1 MLGLSC
7 FQGSTDRRPTESSMV
22 KPIIMPK
29 YGLQQDEGTVVRW
42 LKEEGEQVDKGELLL
57 EVESDKAVF
66 EYESP
71 EAGILRKIVAEE
83 GAVVPV
89 LSLIAVITEGPGES
103 YDLDRLSAAPA
114 TDDVSPTEVPTP
126 TVAPDARAGGRV
138 KASPA
143 ARKRARQL
151 RVDLETVAGTGPG
164 GRITTEDVEASAGSE
179 TGPAAPDGPVPLT
192 KIRKAI
198 GKAMSASKA
207 TVPHFYVDIDV
218 DMTDAE
224 AWRKEAASGDLSVTD
239 LVVKAAAHT
248 LAQMPALNA
257 SLLGE
262 DAVEHHKR
270 VHIGLA
276 VGTDQGLLVPV
287 MEDAQAKSLRV
298 LASERREIVEAAR
311 VGRMRSGERA
321 TFTVSNLGMFGV
333 TSFTAVINPPEAAIL
348 ALGAIL
354 PQVRA
359 GEDGLSISV
368 RRMMNATLSADHRLT
383 EGVAGAQFLGTFK
396 AALES
401 RETLEGWL

>member
-1 MLGLSC
+1 
-7 FQGSTDRRPTESSMV
+7 
-22 KPIIMPK
+22 
-29 YGLQQDEGTVVRW
+29 
-42 LKEEGEQVDKGELLL
+42 
-57 EVESDKAVF
+57 
-66 EYESP
+66 
-71 EAGILRKIVAEE
+71 
-83 GAVVPV
+83 
-89 LSLIAVITEGPGES
+89 
-103 YDLDRLSAAPA
+103 
-114 TDDVSPTEVPTP
+114 
-126 TVAPDARAGGRV
+126 V

-383 EGVAGAQFLGTFK
+383 DGVAGAQFLGTFK

>member
-1 MLGLSC
+1 MA
-7 FQGSTDRRPTESSMV
+7 

-42 LKEEGEQVDKGELLL
+42 LKEEGQQVAKGELLV

-71 EAGILRKIVAEE
+71 ETGMLRKIVVDE
-83 GAVVPV
+83 GTAVPV
-89 LSLIAVITEGPGES
+89 LSLIAVITDGPDEP
-103 YDLDRLSAAPA
+103 YDLDRLSGEAGADQKPTAEAPVPSAAPVVR
-114 TDDVSPTEVPTP
+114 D
-126 TVAPDARAGGRV
+126 GGRV

-151 RVDLETVAGTGPG
+151 GVDLGTVAGTGPG
-164 GRITTEDVEASAGSE
+164 GRITTEDVEASAASE
-179 TGPAAPDGPVPLT
+179 AGPATPDGPVPLSR
-192 KIRKAI
+192 IRKAI

-207 TVPHFYVDIDV
+207 TIPHFYIDIDV

-257 SLLGE
+257 SLSGE
-262 DAVEHHKR
+262 DAVVHHGS

-287 MEDAQAKSLRV
+287 IEDAQSKSLRT

-311 VGRMRSGERA
+311 AGRMRSGQRA
-321 TFTVSNLGMFGV
+321 TFTVSNLGMYGV
-333 TSFTAVINPPEAAIL
+333 TSFIAVINPPEAAIL

-359 GEDGLSISV
+359 SGDGLSISV
-368 RRMMNATLSADHRLT
+368 RRVMNATLSADHRLT
-383 EGVAGAQFLGTFK
+383 DGVAGAQFLGAFK

-401 RETLEGWL
+401 PETLEGWL